1 MGEIFGGDFFGRMFW
16 EDFLEGFFGE
26 DFWEE
31 FFVYIRIDFF
41 VKILIFAR
49 FGLNGEGRRRSARI

>member
-1 MGEIFGGDFFGRMFW
+1 MFW